1 MEGVLGDLR
10 LQWRIDGEHLMAVIL
25 RRLMR
30 PDREGR
36 KMKTGESSNLD
47 MQSQFVVELDLGW
60 VMEEKVKL
68 EWRLGLEEFAGSMR

>member
-1 MEGVLGDLR
+1 
-10 LQWRIDGEHLMAVIL
+10 MAVIL

-36 KMKTGESSNLD
+36 KMTMGESSNLD

-60 VMEEKVKL
+60 VMGEKGRIR
-68 EWRLGLEEFAGSMR
+68 WRLGLEEFAGSMS

>member
-1 MEGVLGDLR
+1 
-10 LQWRIDGEHLMAVIL
+10 MAVIL

-36 KMKTGESSNLD
+36 KMTMGESSNLD

-60 VMEEKVKL
+60 VMEEKGKRR
-68 EWRLGLEEFAGSMR
+68 WRLGLKEVAGLMS

>member
-1 MEGVLGDLR
+1 L
-10 LQWRIDGEHLMAVIL
+10 IAVIL

-36 KMKTGESSNLD
+36 KMTMGESSNLG

-68 EWRLGLEEFAGSMR
+68 EWRLGLEEFAGLMS

>member
-36 KMKTGESSNLD
+36 KMTMGESSNLD
-47 MQSQFVVELDLGW
+47 MQSQFVVELDLGC
-60 VMEEKVKL
+60 VMEEKGKRR
-68 EWRLGLEEFAGSMR
+68 WRLGLEEFAG

>member
-1 MEGVLGDLR
+1 MAVSLR
-10 LQWRIDGEHLMAVIL
+10 HLM
-25 RRLMR
+25 RS
-30 PDREGR
+30 DREER
-36 KMKTGESSNLD
+36 KMTMGESSNLG

>member
-1 MEGVLGDLR
+1 
-10 LQWRIDGEHLMAVIL
+10 MAVIL

-36 KMKTGESSNLD
+36 KMTMGESSNLD

-60 VMEEKVKL
+60 VMEEKGKL
-68 EWRLGLEEFAGSMR
+68 RWRLVLKEFAGSMS